1 MCGHLTK
8 ATEIM
13 KNKKNITLPEKGNKF
28 LKTDSKVV
36 TIHKF
41 PGKKFKTIILKMI
54 REQENSYQFNKSEKQ
69 YKTK

>member
-13 KNKKNITLPEKGNKF
+13 KNKKNVTLPKKYNKF
-28 LKTDSKVV
+28 LKTDFNVV

-41 PGKKFKTIILKMI
+41 PGKKFKMIILKMI
-54 REQENSYQFNKSEKQ
+54 REQENCY
-69 YKTK
+69 